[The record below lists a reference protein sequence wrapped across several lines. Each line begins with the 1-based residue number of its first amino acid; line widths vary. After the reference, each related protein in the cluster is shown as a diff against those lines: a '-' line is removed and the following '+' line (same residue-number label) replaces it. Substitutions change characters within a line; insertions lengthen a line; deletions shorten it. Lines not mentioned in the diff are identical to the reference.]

1 MPKRAR
7 KNYIK
12 QIKLASWN
20 VRTLSDVTTS
30 KRQAPERRTAL
41 VAAELGRL
49 DIDLACLS
57 ECRIP
62 EEGEFIDGSYT
73 FLHYGKSKDQPKQEG
88 VAIVLK
94 TTLRSSVVSW
104 KGINSRIMRM
114 QIKLAKSCHA
124 TVIRIYA
131 PTFKRPIEERTA
143 FYDQLSD
150 VLASVPRND
159 RLFLLGD
166 FNARVGSNCETW
178 SDIIGQHGLGQ
189 ENDQGIML
197 LELCARF
204 GLTITNTIFSHQ
216 DIHKGTWMHPRSK
229 RWHMIDY
236 VIVRQH
242 YKADLTDARDAVL
255 IVGLT
260 IGWCVRGES
269 YDSTSPPN
277 GTNTQV
283 LDASMSPV

>member
-1 MPKRAR
+1 M
-7 KNYIK
+7 
-12 QIKLASWN
+12 
-20 VRTLSDVTTS
+20 
-30 KRQAPERRTAL
+30 
-41 VAAELGRL
+41 
-49 DIDLACLS
+49 
-57 ECRIP
+57 
-62 EEGEFIDGSYT
+62 
-73 FLHYGKSKDQPKQEG
+73 
-88 VAIVLK
+88 LK

-159 RLFLLGD
+159 RLFLLVD
-166 FNARVGSNCETW
+166 LNARVRSNYETW
-178 SDIIGQHGLGQ
+178 FDIIGQHGLGQ
-189 ENDQGIML
+189 ENDQGIIL

-204 GLTITNTIFSHQ
+204 GLTIANTIFSHP
-216 DIHKGTWMHPRSK
+216 DIHKGTWMHPKSK

-236 VIVRQH
+236 VIVRQN
-242 YKADLTDARDAVL
+242 YKSDLTDAR
-255 IVGLT
+255 
-260 IGWCVRGES
+260 VRRS
-269 YDSTSPPN
+269 ADCWTDHRLVCTRLKLRFHTPPS